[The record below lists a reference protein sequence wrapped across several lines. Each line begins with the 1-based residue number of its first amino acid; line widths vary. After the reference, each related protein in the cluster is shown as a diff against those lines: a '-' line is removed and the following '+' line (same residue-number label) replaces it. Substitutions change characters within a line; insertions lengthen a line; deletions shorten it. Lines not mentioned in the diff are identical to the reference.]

1 MNFSDIEDIYRS
13 RLTLLDILND
23 RGYDTAPYRK
33 FSPYEISKAL
43 SLQEGFASL
52 SFVAK
57 KIDPKDSKVCM
68 VEYGKRTRQDLAKD
82 FNEYPTVDLAETIV
96 IIMEPVGD
104 LHHQVALSLY
114 LNKNIYVSFFS
125 VFHLVNNPLKHM
137 LVPTHEIVSKEEE
150 EGIMKKY
157 HIASKS
163 KFPLIRYH
171 VDPIV
176 RLIGAVPGNII
187 KITRPSES
195 AGETVYYRCV
205 SA

>member
-13 RLTLLDILND
+13 RLTLLDILD
-23 RGYDTAPYRK
+23 GRGYDTAPFRK

-43 SLQEGFASL
+43 SLAEGFAGL

-57 KIDPKDSKVCM
+57 KLDPEDSKVCM

-82 FNEYPTVDLAETIV
+82 FNEHPTIDLAETIV
-96 IIMEPVGD
+96 MIMEPVTD
-104 LHHQVALSLY
+104 LHHQLALSLY
-114 LNKNIYVSFFS
+114 ITKNIYISFFS

-137 LVPTHEIVSKEEE
+137 LVPKHEIVGKEEE
-150 EGIMKKY
+150 EEIMKTY

-205 SA
+205 SS